1 MKLYLVAYFSSF
13 ISYLI
18 FVLASIEGIYLLDGS
33 KKAFLLGNLSY
44 LVMVLAAIFPLLFYY
59 YITFPVIRQ
68 GYKKL
73 RDIRK
78 KDGSFATYFAVF
90 GNTLGSLVPFNG
102 VSRNMLVALVN

>member
-18 FVLASIEGIYLLDGS
+18 FILAAIEGIYGNG
-33 KKAFLLGNLSY
+33 FLFGNLSY
-44 LVMVLAAIFPLLFYY
+44 LVMFLAAIFPFFFYY

-73 RDIRK
+73 REIRK
-78 KDGSFATYFAVF
+78 KEGSFATYFAVL

>member
-1 MKLYLVAYFSSF
+1 MKLYLVAYFSSL

-18 FVLASIEGIYLLDGS
+18 FILASIEGIYLLDGPNN
-33 KKAFLLGNLSY
+33 AFLFGNLSY
-44 LVMVLAAIFPLLFYY
+44 LVMFLAAIFPFFFYY

-73 RDIRK
+73 REIRK
-78 KDGSFATYFAVF
+78 KEGSFATYFAVL